1 MQNFNLNYILKMGT
15 PPTKFWGTYS
25 QCTKSKED
33 TPPHSFIMADRGRKR
48 FTAGQVLEAI
58 FTDQDS
64 DNENYDCG
72 SDTESIVNDENNS
85 ASEESDLDDS
95 ITLPNE
101 TSSQT
106 IESVSGALKGNFYS

>member
-1 MQNFNLNYILKMGT
+1 MQNFNLDYILKMGT
-15 PPTKFWGTYS
+15 PPMKFWGTYL

-33 TPPHSFIMADRGRKR
+33 TPPHSFIMADKGRKR
-48 FTAGQVLEAI
+48 FTAGEVLEAI

-72 SDTESIVNDENNS
+72 SDAESIVNDENNS
-85 ASEESDLDDS
+85 ASKESDLDDS

-106 IESVSGALKGNFYS
+106 IESVPGALRGNFYS

>member
-1 MQNFNLNYILKMGT
+1 MRPDGKNLCPDGKNLRPDGSFGVPRAIQDLMSDKYI
-15 PPTKFWGTYS
+15 
-25 QCTKSKED
+25 
-33 TPPHSFIMADRGRKR
+33 
-48 FTAGQVLEAI
+48 TAGEVLEAI
-58 FTDQDS
+58 FTGQDS

-72 SDTESIVNDENNS
+72 SDTESIVNDESNS

>member
-1 MQNFNLNYILKMGT
+1 
-15 PPTKFWGTYS
+15 
-25 QCTKSKED
+25 
-33 TPPHSFIMADRGRKR
+33 MADRGRKR
-48 FTAGQVLEAI
+48 FTAGEVLEAI

-106 IESVSGALKGNFYS
+106 TESVSGALKGNFYS

>member
-1 MQNFNLNYILKMGT
+1 
-15 PPTKFWGTYS
+15 
-25 QCTKSKED
+25 
-33 TPPHSFIMADRGRKR
+33 MADRGRKR
-48 FTAGQVLEAI
+48 FTAGEVLEAI

-64 DNENYDCG
+64 DNKNYDCG

-85 ASEESDLDDS
+85 VSEESDLDDS